1 MPDQTTVLTNYKSDR
16 WPEDLLNT
24 VKIWEAALATSAAST
39 FFDAITLG
47 PDNEKSVDGA
57 TGANNPI
64 NQVCA
69 EAGDVWK
76 SDEPLENSLQVLVS
90 IGTGV
95 PSVEAF
101 GNTLAAIGHTLK
113 SMATETE
120 KTAYEFLRANSKL
133 HEDRRYFRFNVLSG
147 LDNVGLEEA
156 AKRPQIVA
164 ATRRY
169 IIYEETQGQ
178 LKSCAETLRLREC
191 ALEPDFS

>member
-47 PDNEKSVDGA
+47 PDNEKFVDGA

-90 IGTGV
+90 IGTGL

-101 GNTLAAIGHTLK
+101 GNTLAAIPW
-113 SMATETE
+113 
-120 KTAYEFLRANSKL
+120 R
-133 HEDRRYFRFNVLSG
+133 
-147 LDNVGLEEA
+147 
-156 AKRPQIVA
+156 Q
-164 ATRRY
+164 
-169 IIYEETQGQ
+169 
-178 LKSCAETLRLREC
+178 
-191 ALEPDFS
+191 

>member
-47 PDNEKSVDGA
+47 PDNEKFVDGA

-101 GNTLAAIGHTLK
+101 GNTLAAIPWRQYPGGNRT
-113 SMATETE
+113 
-120 KTAYEFLRANSKL
+120 Y
-133 HEDRRYFRFNVLSG
+133 
-147 LDNVGLEEA
+147 
-156 AKRPQIVA
+156 PQVDG
-164 ATRRY
+164 Y
-169 IIYEETQGQ
+169 
-178 LKSCAETLRLREC
+178 
-191 ALEPDFS
+191 